1 MNGRKQGCVSLE
13 EATGFELKIFGK
25 EGEILCDV
33 GLFAADCG
41 SLCRVRTI
49 VLSAARTLAYMYL
62 FCEGDDEGRG
72 FYVPHLRDFERK
84 VKDFHY
90 FADEER

>member
-1 MNGRKQGCVSLE
+1 MNGRKQDCVSLE

-25 EGEILCDV
+25 EGEVLCNV

-41 SLCRVRTI
+41 ALCRTQMI

-62 FCEGDDEGRG
+62 FCEGDELERG
-72 FYVPHLRDFERK
+72 FYASHLHDFERK
-84 VKDFHY
+84 MRDFQY
-90 FADEER
+90 FVRNER